1 MENYE
6 LRETQWRRGGEY
18 PFLDTPPLH
27 RSTGFPVV
35 LNYATHLH
43 LIPVG
48 GSNFKKITMKLADIV
63 SQTGD
68 TLVSLTK
75 SSATLAEVVAKAADA
90 FAVDALASVKV
101 AHMGNQ
107 IVMSGIDRKSVV

>member
-1 MENYE
+1 
-6 LRETQWRRGGEY
+6 
-18 PFLDTPPLH
+18 
-27 RSTGFPVV
+27 
-35 LNYATHLH
+35 
-43 LIPVG
+43 
-48 GSNFKKITMKLADIV
+48 MKLADIV

-107 IVMSGIDRKSVV
+107 IVMSGIALTLQKEREEQLSSLSEKEIKFLRELDLITDEEMQSLHQ